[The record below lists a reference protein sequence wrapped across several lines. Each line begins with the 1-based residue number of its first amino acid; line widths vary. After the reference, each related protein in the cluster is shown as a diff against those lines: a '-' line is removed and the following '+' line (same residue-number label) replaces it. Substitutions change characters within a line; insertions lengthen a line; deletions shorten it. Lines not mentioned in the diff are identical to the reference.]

1 MLLAATTILWLCA
14 LVSTF
19 QCYCA
24 FSNQGPCV
32 DRLAV
37 MLLLICGALLQFL
50 VVEARDVHGTKLPP
64 ASSVNYSP
72 IVRSN
77 CIRAAPIYHF
87 NFTLPLHTVSYDL
100 L

>member
-50 VVEARDVHGTKLPP
+50 VVEARDVHGT
-64 ASSVNYSP
+64 
-72 IVRSN
+72 
-77 CIRAAPIYHF
+77 
-87 NFTLPLHTVSYDL
+87 
-100 L
+100 